1 MTWLMV
7 LIVQDIRAISSVKIR
22 HFSFYD
28 LLFALFLLKHANK
41 TQNYTTYTNGKP
53 QNKPPIS

>member
-1 MTWLMV
+1 MV

-41 TQNYTTYTNGKP
+41 TQNYTNYTNGKP